1 MSLFSKFF
9 KKSKLNQEV
18 LCLVNL
24 QDSIIMPPN
33 SFFENNKNKEL
44 CEQYYQEYKRILSN
58 KKTILSTHLKTV
70 ETDDIRV
77 YIDILTSLEIH
88 IHDILSN
95 PSNKEYNYEY
105 VTNLL
110 ARLNGYAHILK
121 AIEEESF
128 LRIAAL
134 SSLKSIPFLS
144 NNKKSAIDNE
154 ISRLQ
159 IQIFNAQK
167 DIELINL
174 QTNSCLSI
182 IENLNLE
189 KNPKYY
195 NDLRGRLIDYISTFM
210 SDSLEE
216 YAKNYQDKNYLSLMQ
231 IKLEVLLF
239 KNKNI
244 LKDLENEFDN
254 LLEFTHLDRVTRI
267 HSINRLITKYMAI
280 KEYKRTE
287 DKKLLYK
294 LVEYKVNSYEIDYG
308 NYREILHERARSK
321 EEKEIMKEVFF
332 KKVRIFMQSNDVF
345 EEYKRFDFSKR
356 DYRILANLINN
367 AVKNEYGVFDYGRI
381 LCSPELTMLL
391 FSINNPYKMKEFFQN
406 FQVSDCTYLA
416 ATSLKRNM
424 FEFEEYIPLETVMQL
439 TEVFLKNPHHKDR
452 ILKDK
457 ELYDLYKIY
466 DCLLYSVIKSK
477 SPSHVFEN
485 VSKIIIT
492 GQNILFYPELIKIYN
507 KEMAQGKKLVFP
519 KSLKNLT
526 IRVDNISYD
535 REFLKYYEF
544 ELNEGLEDLSILETS
559 PYAIPPKVL
568 ELPTTLE
575 YLTITIKPET
585 IRLRDYTNS
594 QLISSKKRLKKF
606 LKKLMHAQT
615 SFMSSDYPPI
625 KNLEFKGKSSITT
638 FSLNIEC
645 LANGHDINCETIYND
660 FQNKVKEI
668 YEKLYEV
675 AIAFELEIPKEE
687 ANFDSLKKL
696 ENKLYNYVETH
707 YEKITSFDDG
717 MYIWLL
723 QNYKKHNYKKRDE
736 LIKTIKNK
744 IIKYTYLSEALPIDI
759 CDKNKFKD
767 YVNSFLEIKFNLIT
781 SNLSKIN
788 EPLINDNTPEEEIK
802 IFKDSLINY
811 FKHIVMYAPKDKI
824 LSKKLDNIIERY
836 RGKYDYFEYL
846 LRNTFLLRL
855 KLSIEDPN
863 YPEDAYKVFQNYI
876 VKRPVG
882 VIYDLYTEILR
893 KSWGTNVSYAAL
905 MEHAFEEEKTYKLN
919 KEHIEYEQYLQDLS
933 QIYMSVT
940 PQNMYYFPK
949 GLVEWYEI
957 KKDCEIRDKPLESN
971 IKNKHVVFPKGLKCF
986 KIAKSYEKTLIAS
999 LQLNEELVDLDINSI
1014 ILNKIRIPPNLS
1026 FYVGTSPEIT
1036 FIDYENSNILNDNYL
1051 LMKFINNY
1059 LNSVY
1064 KNRKIILESVSG
1076 KQYTIYIV
1084 DGSSEEL
1091 AEELFQKIKEKLNQ
1105 SKLVRKIDK

>member
-1 MSLFSKFF
+1 MSLFFKFF

-33 SFFENNKNKEL
+33 SFFDNVKNKEF

-58 KKTILSTHLKTV
+58 KKTILSTHLKST

-77 YIDILTSLEIH
+77 YIDILTNLEIH

-95 PSNKEYNYEY
+95 PSNKGYNYEY

-128 LRIAAL
+128 LRMAAL
-134 SSLKSIPFLS
+134 SNLKSTPFLS

-167 DIELINL
+167 DIGLINL
-174 QTNSCLSI
+174 QTNSCFSI

-195 NDLRGRLIDYISTFM
+195 NDLRGRLIGYISAFIP
-210 SDSLEE
+210 DSLKE
-216 YAKNYQDKNYLSLMQ
+216 YIENYQDKNYLSLMQ

-254 LLEFTHLDRVTRI
+254 LLEFTHLDRTARI

-280 KEYKRTE
+280 KEYKRIE
-287 DKKLLYK
+287 DKELLYK
-294 LVEYKVNSYEIDYG
+294 LVEFKVNSYEIDYG
-308 NYREILHERARSK
+308 NHREILHDCAMSK

-332 KKVRIFMQSNDVF
+332 KKVSTFMQSNCVF

-391 FSINNPYKMKEFFQN
+391 FSINNPYKMQDFFKN
-406 FQVSDCTYLA
+406 FQVSDCTYPA
-416 ATSLKRNM
+416 ATSLKGNM
-424 FEFEEYIPLETVMQL
+424 FDFEEYIPLETVMQL
-439 TEVFLKNPHHKDR
+439 TGVFLKNPHHKEK

-457 ELYDLYKIY
+457 ELYDLYKLY
-466 DCLLYSVIKSK
+466 DCLLYSVIKPK

-485 VSKIIIT
+485 VSKITIT
-492 GQNILFYPELIKIYN
+492 DQKILFYPELIKIYN
-507 KEMAQGKKLVFP
+507 KEMAQGRKLVFP
-519 KSLKNLT
+519 KSLKKLT
-526 IRVDNISYD
+526 IIVNNYD

-544 ELNEGLEDLSILETS
+544 ELNEGLEDLSILET
-559 PYAIPPKVL
+559 PTYATPPKVL
-568 ELPTTLE
+568 ELPSTLE
-575 YLTITIKPET
+575 HCEITIRPET

-606 LKKLMHAQT
+606 LKNLMHAQT

-723 QNYKKHNYKKRDE
+723 QNYKKHNCKKRDE
-736 LIKTIKNK
+736 LIKNIKNK
-744 IIKYTYLSEALPIDI
+744 ILKYTYLSEALPIDI
-759 CDKNKFKD
+759 CDKNKFKN
-767 YVNSFLEIKFNLIT
+767 YVKSFLEIKFNLIT

-811 FKHIVMYAPKDKI
+811 FKYLVMYAPKDKI
-824 LSKKLDNIIERY
+824 LSKNLDNIIERY

-893 KSWGTNVSYAAL
+893 KSWSTNVSYAAL

-957 KKDCEIRDKPLESN
+957 KKDCEIRDKRLELN
-971 IKNKHVVFPKGLKCF
+971 IKNKHVIFPKGLKYF
-986 KIAKSYEKTLIAS
+986 KIAKSYEKIPITS
-999 LQLNEELVDLDINSI
+999 LQLNEELIDLDINSI

-1091 AEELFQKIKEKLNQ
+1091 SEELFQKIKEKLNQ

>member
-1 MSLFSKFF
+1 MSLFFKFF

-33 SFFENNKNKEL
+33 SFFDNVKNKEL

-58 KKTILSTHLKTV
+58 KKTILSTHLKSI

-95 PSNKEYNYEY
+95 SNSKGYNYEY

-128 LRIAAL
+128 LRMAAL

-144 NNKKSAIDNE
+144 NNKKNAIDNE

-174 QTNSCLSI
+174 QTNSCFSI
-182 IENLNLE
+182 IENSNLE
-189 KNPKYY
+189 KDPKYY
-195 NDLRGRLIDYISTFM
+195 NDLRGRLIGYISTFIP
-210 SDSLEE
+210 DSLKE
-216 YAKNYQDKNYLSLMQ
+216 YIENYQDKNYLTLMQ

-254 LLEFTHLDRVTRI
+254 LLEFTHLDRITRI

-280 KEYKRTE
+280 KEYKRIE
-287 DKKLLYK
+287 NKELLYK

-308 NYREILHERARSK
+308 NYREILHDYARSK

-332 KKVRIFMQSNDVF
+332 EKVSTFMQSNGVF
-345 EEYKRFDFSKR
+345 EEYKKFDFSKR

-406 FQVSDCTYLA
+406 YQVSNCTYLA

-466 DCLLYSVIKSK
+466 DCLLYSVIKPK

-485 VSKIIIT
+485 VSKITIT

-507 KEMAQGKKLVFP
+507 KEMAQGRKLVFP
-519 KSLKNLT
+519 KSLKKLT
-526 IRVDNISYD
+526 IRVDNYD
-535 REFLKYYEF
+535 REFLKFYEF
-544 ELNEGLEDLSILETS
+544 ELNEGLEDLSILETHT
-559 PYAIPPKVL
+559 YATPPKVL
-568 ELPTTLE
+568 ELPSTLE
-575 YLTITIKPET
+575 HCEITIRPET
-585 IRLRDYTNS
+585 IRFRDYTNS
-594 QLISSKKRLKKF
+594 QLLVSEIRFKNF
-606 LKKLMHAQT
+606 LKNLMHAQRLLT
-615 SFMSSDYPPI
+615 PNELPLI
-625 KNLEFKGKSSITT
+625 KTIKFKGKSSITT
-638 FSLNIEC
+638 FSLNIRKLVFGRKFER
-645 LANGHDINCETIYND
+645 ETIYND
-660 FQNKVKEI
+660 FQNKVKEM

-675 AIAFELEIPKEE
+675 VQAFELEIPKEE
-687 ANFDSLKKL
+687 ANFDNLKKL
-696 ENKLYNYVETH
+696 EDELYNYVQSQYKE
-707 YEKITSFDDG
+707 ITSFDIMMETDILAAKYDKYTRDAEADKDKLLKE
-717 MYIWLL
+717 MNNKILKLRYIIETLSIYTNTEDAIEDFKSLL
-723 QNYKKHNYKKRDE
+723 
-736 LIKTIKNK
+736 TIKFK
-744 IIKYTYLSEALPIDI
+744 LLISILPESSKPLIDE
-759 CDKNKFKD
+759 DTPKDEVELFKD
-767 YVNSFLEIKFNLIT
+767 LLIDYLK
-781 SNLSKIN
+781 NFVIY
-788 EPLINDNTPEEEIK
+788 I
-802 IFKDSLINY
+802 Y
-811 FKHIVMYAPKDKI
+811 KDKE
-824 LSKKLDNIIERY
+824 LSKKIEEIIEKY
-836 RGKYDYFEYL
+836 RGDYSYFEYL
-846 LRNTFLLRL
+846 LRNPFLLKL

-863 YPEDAYKVFQNYI
+863 YHDTILDVFKKHKVKTHKEIIDKVKNKNQEDCISYLQLMKIIIKIENISTPSESNFTFNPYLDDLSLIYKRAKSKLYNYNF
-876 VKRPVG
+876 V
-882 VIYDLYTEILR
+882 
-893 KSWGTNVSYAAL
+893 
-905 MEHAFEEEKTYKLN
+905 
-919 KEHIEYEQYLQDLS
+919 EYETFELDASES
-933 QIYMSVT
+933 QKLIR
-940 PQNMYYFPK
+940 
-949 GLVEWYEI
+949 
-957 KKDCEIRDKPLESN
+957 KK
-971 IKNKHVVFPKGLKCF
+971 
-986 KIAKSYEKTLIAS
+986 
-999 LQLNEELVDLDINSI
+999 
-1014 ILNKIRIPPNLS
+1014 
-1026 FYVGTSPEIT
+1026 
-1036 FIDYENSNILNDNYL
+1036 
-1051 LMKFINNY
+1051 
-1059 LNSVY
+1059 
-1064 KNRKIILESVSG
+1064 
-1076 KQYTIYIV
+1076 
-1084 DGSSEEL
+1084 
-1091 AEELFQKIKEKLNQ
+1091 
-1105 SKLVRKIDK
+1105 

>member
-1 MSLFSKFF
+1 MSLFFKFF
-9 KKSKLNQEV
+9 KKSKLNQEI

-33 SFFENNKNKEL
+33 SFFESNKNKEL

-58 KKTILSTHLKTV
+58 KKTILSTHLKTI

-95 PSNKEYNYEY
+95 TNNKGYNYEY

-128 LRIAAL
+128 LRMAAL
-134 SSLKSIPFLS
+134 SNLKSTPFLS
-144 NNKKSAIDNE
+144 HNKKSAIDNE

-195 NDLRGRLIDYISTFM
+195 NDLRGRLIGYISTFIP
-210 SDSLEE
+210 DSLKE
-216 YAKNYQDKNYLSLMQ
+216 YIENYQNKNYLSLMQ

-254 LLEFTHLDRVTRI
+254 LLEFTHLDRTARI

-280 KEYKRTE
+280 KEYKRIE
-287 DKKLLYK
+287 DKELLYK
-294 LVEYKVNSYEIDYG
+294 LVEFKVNSYEIDYG
-308 NYREILHERARSK
+308 NHREILHDCASSK
-321 EEKEIMKEVFF
+321 EEKEIMKEVFI
-332 KKVRIFMQSNDVF
+332 KKVSTFMQSNGVF

-367 AVKNEYGVFDYGRI
+367 AVKNEYGVFDYDRI

-391 FSINNPYKMKEFFQN
+391 FSINNPYKMKEFFQIY
-406 FQVSDCTYLA
+406 QVSDCTYLA
-416 ATSLKRNM
+416 ATSLKGNM
-424 FEFEEYIPLETVMQL
+424 FDFEEYIPLETVMQL
-439 TEVFLKNPHHKDR
+439 TEVFLKNPHHKEK

-457 ELYDLYKIY
+457 ELYDLYKLY
-466 DCLLYSVIKSK
+466 DCLLYSVIKPK

-492 GQNILFYPELIKIYN
+492 DQNILFYPELIKIYN
-507 KEMAQGKKLVFP
+507 KEMVQGRKLVFP
-519 KSLKNLT
+519 KSLKKLT
-526 IRVDNISYD
+526 IRVDNYD

-544 ELNEGLEDLSILETS
+544 ELNEGLEDLSILET
-559 PYAIPPKVL
+559 PTYATPPKVL

-625 KNLEFKGKSSITT
+625 KNLEFKGKSSFTT

-723 QNYKKHNYKKRDE
+723 QNYKKHNCKKRDE

-744 IIKYTYLSEALPIDI
+744 ILKYTYLSEALPIDI

-767 YVNSFLEIKFNLIT
+767 YVKSFLEIKFNLIT

-802 IFKDSLINY
+802 TFKDSLINY
-811 FKHIVMYAPKDKI
+811 FKYLVMYAPKDKI

-957 KKDCEIRDKPLESN
+957 KKDCEIRDKRLELN
-971 IKNKHVVFPKGLKCF
+971 IKNKHVIFPKGLKYF
-986 KIAKSYEKTLIAS
+986 KIAKSYEKIPITS
-999 LQLNEELVDLDINSI
+999 LQLNEELIDLDINSI

-1091 AEELFQKIKEKLNQ
+1091 SEELFQKIKEKLNQ